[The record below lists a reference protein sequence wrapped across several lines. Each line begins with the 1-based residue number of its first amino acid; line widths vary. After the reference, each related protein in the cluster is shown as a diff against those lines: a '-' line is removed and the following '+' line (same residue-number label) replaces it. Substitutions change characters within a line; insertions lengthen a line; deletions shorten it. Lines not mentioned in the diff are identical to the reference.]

1 MESNSNSEPQRQGT
15 TGNDEYGASG
25 KNPPISPGGTIKLTN
40 SYERSPQSQERFK
53 TFYRAWRSQWAQGD
67 HIAPNIA
74 LYSVLAGMLIGS
86 GLMGFFFTGHRA
98 FGLYLFSLGIFHLFE
113 YLTTAIFNPRR
124 VKLDSFVYD
133 PVTGYH
139 HAIVASIFEYW
150 FKQHYYSG
158 LYSYVFPIQILG
170 GLITLVGQWFRS
182 QAMVEASTSFNH
194 HVASMRDHDHTLVT
208 AGIFR

>member
-15 TGNDEYGASG
+15 TGNDEHGASG

-86 GLMGFFFTGHRA
+86 GLMGFFFHWSSRLWSILIF
-98 FGLYLFSLGIFHLFE
+98 FGYLPSLRI
-113 YLTTAIFNPRR
+113 
-124 VKLDSFVYD
+124 S
-133 PVTGYH
+133 
-139 HAIVASIFEYW
+139 
-150 FKQHYYSG
+150 YYCNLQS
-158 LYSYVFPIQILG
+158 
-170 GLITLVGQWFRS
+170 
-182 QAMVEASTSFNH
+182 
-194 HVASMRDHDHTLVT
+194 
-208 AGIFR
+208 